1 MRRLGRNAWL
11 VLLSLAASGAPR
23 VIAGQNPA
31 YERLVAARV
40 QLRAMQLDSAAVLL
54 REALDTSGHPVRSDQ
69 VEAWLLLGV
78 ISFYKGDDSATAGDF
93 RHALALD
100 PLLKSDGLAR
110 YDSALVGLF
119 DAQRSVAVSGSGPA
133 ATLTGDVVDCTRR
146 CPEDVIL
153 PRFTGMEDLEG
164 LVPDRFTVEH
174 GQWGMMTVRFI
185 VDTGGRV
192 AMGSMQLVTSSMQIK
207 ALEQALL
214 GGLARA
220 TFTPPSARGRRIS
233 VLVEGKMG
241 FRTGSFEAELPVVPR
256 RRRP

>member
-1 MRRLGRNAWL
+1 MRRNVWL
-11 VLLSLAASGAPR
+11 VLLGLAASGVLRA
-23 VIAGQNPA
+23 VAGQNA
-31 YERLVAARV
+31 SYERLVAARV

-78 ISFYKGDDSATAGDF
+78 ISFYKGDDSGTAGDF
-93 RHALALD
+93 RHAIALD

-119 DAQRSVAVSGSGPA
+119 DAQRSVAVAGRGPTA
-133 ATLTGDVVDCTRR
+133 SLTGDVVDCTRT
-146 CPEDVIL
+146 CPDDVIL
-153 PRFTGMEDLEG
+153 PRFNSMEALEG
-164 LVPDRFTVEH
+164 LVPDRFTMEH
-174 GQWGMMTVRFI
+174 GRWGMMTVRFI
-185 VDTGGRV
+185 VDSGGRV

-207 ALEQALL
+207 PLEQALL

-220 TFTPPSARGRRIS
+220 TFTPPSAGGRRIS
-233 VLVEGKMG
+233 VMVEGRMG
-241 FRTGSFEAELPVVPR
+241 FRTGSFEADVPIVPR